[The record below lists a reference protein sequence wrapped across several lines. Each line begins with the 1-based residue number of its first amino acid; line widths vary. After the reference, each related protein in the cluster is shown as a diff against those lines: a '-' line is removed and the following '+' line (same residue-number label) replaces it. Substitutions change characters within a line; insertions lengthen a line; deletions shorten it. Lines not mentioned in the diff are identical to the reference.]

1 VFGSNGTGKSTVGR
15 VIANPSVFPAC
26 RITWRGGTPLQVLV
40 YNHDFVDR
48 NFHQAAELKGVFTL
62 GEKNVDTI
70 TKINEAKDAV
80 DGLTNTIQDLTQ
92 TLQGTDGTGGKKG
105 ELTTLESGFK
115 AKCWAPKQKHDQK
128 FSAAFEGYRNNQEK
142 FKTKVLQ
149 EASSNAQPV
158 KDLAELEK
166 RASSVFGATPTNEAR
181 VAAVDAVKIL
191 EYEANPILK
200 KRVFGK
206 EDVDIAAMIKKL
218 GNSDWVRQ
226 GRSFYDANGSI
237 CPFCQQRTTDAF
249 AASLSEYFD
258 DTFVAD
264 SKAIEDLSADYATE
278 AARLQQHIG
287 TSIAQASRFLDVEKL
302 KVEKEILD
310 TRILLNNQRLNAKK
324 REPSQVVELESLQNV
339 LRGIKSLVDSANA
352 QVDNHNTMVTNLADE
367 RTTLAA
373 QVWRFIVEELKTEL
387 VAYKTAKTGLEKA
400 MLNITEKIDK
410 FSKEKS
416 AKTTEIR
423 EPERQTTSIQPSIDG
438 INALLCLFGFQ
449 GFQLAKAASGTSYR
463 LVRTDGSDARA
474 TLSEG
479 EKNFVTFLYFYH
491 LLKGSESASGMTT
504 DRIVVFDDPVSSLD
518 SDILFI
524 VSNLI
529 KGLIGDV
536 RQGHGHIKQVFVLTH
551 NVYFHKEVTFNPKR
565 SGTAMREETFWVIR
579 KLGQISKIEGHSD
592 NPVKT
597 CYELLWAE
605 VQRQDRSNLTIQN
618 TLRRILESYFKILG
632 GIDPDEICA
641 KFDGNDKLVCKSL
654 LSWVN
659 DGSHFASDDIFVST
673 GGATVERYLKVFR
686 AVFEKQD
693 HMAHYKM
700 MMGNAYVEDA
710 EGEAANGGS
719 DDGDA

>member
-1 VFGSNGTGKSTVGR
+1 MSTKLC
-15 VIANPSVFPAC
+15 NS
-26 RITWRGGTPLQVLV
+26 
-40 YNHDFVDR
+40 
-48 NFHQAAELKGVFTL
+48 AAIHCCK
-62 GEKNVDTI
+62 
-70 TKINEAKDAV
+70 
-80 DGLTNTIQDLTQ
+80 QDLH
-92 TLQGTDGTGGKKG
+92 
-105 ELTTLESGFK
+105 
-115 AKCWAPKQKHDQK
+115 P
-128 FSAAFEGYRNNQEK
+128 
-142 FKTKVLQ
+142 
-149 EASSNAQPV
+149 
-158 KDLAELEK
+158 
-166 RASSVFGATPTNEAR
+166 
-181 VAAVDAVKIL
+181 
-191 EYEANPILK
+191 
-200 KRVFGK
+200 
-206 EDVDIAAMIKKL
+206 
-218 GNSDWVRQ
+218 
-226 GRSFYDANGSI
+226 
-237 CPFCQQRTTDAF
+237 
-249 AASLSEYFD
+249 
-258 DTFVAD
+258 
-264 SKAIEDLSADYATE
+264 
-278 AARLQQHIG
+278 
-287 TSIAQASRFLDVEKL
+287 
-302 KVEKEILD
+302 
-310 TRILLNNQRLNAKK
+310 
-324 REPSQVVELESLQNV
+324 
-339 LRGIKSLVDSANA
+339 
-352 QVDNHNTMVTNLADE
+352 
-367 RTTLAA
+367 
-373 QVWRFIVEELKTEL
+373 
-387 VAYKTAKTGLEKA
+387 
-400 MLNITEKIDK
+400 
-410 FSKEKS
+410 
-416 AKTTEIR
+416 
-423 EPERQTTSIQPSIDG
+423 
-438 INALLCLFGFQ
+438 FGFQ